1 MSQNVKLYF
10 LNRNKGPS
18 LGLLTLLRTT
28 LTLLGTPLS
37 LVGMP
42 LTHSGIPNHP
52 PWNARILTRIPLS
65 CTIPPSIHNMSHMDP
80 NALQGRI
87 QDSKRGLDLLETYS
101 PTQAER
107 GGVGQ
112 YVYEIPIFLMDVM
125 HQDISGIYMSPK
137 PLDCPANI
145 TCINCVLNLAIIL
158 PKM

>member
-65 CTIPPSIHNMSHMDP
+65 CTIPPSIHNTSHMDP
-80 NALQGRI
+80 KALQGRI
-87 QDSKRGLDLLETYS
+87 QDSKRGGGEPQKSVNVSRHYKFMIAQLEIKKR
-101 PTQAER
+101 PLNPQF
-107 GGVGQ
+107 
-112 YVYEIPIFLMDVM
+112 YVTKKFF
-125 HQDISGIYMSPK
+125 
-137 PLDCPANI
+137 
-145 TCINCVLNLAIIL
+145 T
-158 PKM
+158 